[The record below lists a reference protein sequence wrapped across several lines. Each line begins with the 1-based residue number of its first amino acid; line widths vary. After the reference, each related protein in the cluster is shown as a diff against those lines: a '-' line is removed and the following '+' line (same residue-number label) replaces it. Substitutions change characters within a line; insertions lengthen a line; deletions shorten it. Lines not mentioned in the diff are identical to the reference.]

1 MAVEKTGGKLGW
13 RHAGDPAAFIACGF
27 GSGFIPFAPG
37 TWGSLVAVLVWWFL
51 LSPLAPLPQLLV
63 IALVFIAG
71 TWLTGLVQRRHGV
84 VDDGAIVI
92 DEFVGQ
98 WLALLAL
105 PQDPLLA
112 AAGFGLFR
120 LFDIW
125 KPGPIRYLER
135 RLGGALGVMADDV
148 LAGVIALAVLQVTL
162 FGLGTL

>member
-1 MAVEKTGGKLGW
+1 MADAQNRLSW
-13 RHAGDPAAFIACGF
+13 RQATDPAAFIACGL
-27 GSGFIPFAPG
+27 GSGFIRFAPG
-37 TWGSLVAVLVWWFL
+37 TWGSLLAVVIWWWL
-51 LSPLAPLPQLLV
+51 LSPLGVWLQLLV
-63 IALVFIAG
+63 IAAVFAVGIW
-71 TWLTGLVQRRHGV
+71 TTGSVQRRFGV

-105 PQDPLLA
+105 PQEPLLA

-135 RLGGALGVMADDV
+135 SLGGAAGVMADDV
-148 LAGVIALAVLQVTL
+148 LAGIVAAAVLQVTL
-162 FGLGTL
+162 FALGGL

>member
-1 MAVEKTGGKLGW
+1 
-13 RHAGDPAAFIACGF
+13 
-27 GSGFIPFAPG
+27 
-37 TWGSLVAVLVWWFL
+37 L
-51 LSPLAPLPQLLV
+51 LSPLDVLLQLLV
-63 IALVFIAG
+63 IALVFALG
-71 TWLTGLVQRRHGV
+71 MWTTASVQRRYGV

-105 PQDPLLA
+105 PQEPLLA

-125 KPGPIRYLER
+125 KPGPIRFLER

-148 LAGVIALAVLQVTL
+148 LAGLIAAAVLQVTL
-162 FGLGTL
+162 FTVNGV